1 MDQYLTCFGSS
12 ALSDFR
18 RRLLADRLGVDDVRA
33 RYVHYVAL
41 HGKEREGEAQNYN
54 RQALDQLLS
63 YGEQPFEEDAADEDS
78 ITTLFVTPRVNTI
91 SPWSSKATSVAQ
103 VCGFENAI
111 RRVERG
117 TMFTIVSNKEFST
130 DNAARLLHDQMTETI
145 STHVPDLEAM
155 FAEGVPAPAKV
166 ISLFENKTDPHHAL
180 QEVNKSLGLALDESE
195 IEYLINAYRSLDRS
209 PYDTELFMFAQVNSE
224 HCRHKVS
231 RSFLIHNL
239 ATKALCQTIHF
250 RLDCRSSFHNSRFYN
265 YGLDADIETH

>member
-1 MDQYLTCFGSS
+1 MFWLSSLVDTHLGPAMDQYLTCFGSS
-12 ALSDFR
+12 ALSEFR

-41 HGKEREGEAQNYN
+41 HGKGSNGEAPNYN

-63 YGEQPFEEDAADEDS
+63 YGEQSLEEGAADEDS
-78 ITTLFVTPRVNTI
+78 ITTLFVTPRVSTI

-103 VCGFENAI
+103 VCGFGNAI

-117 TMFTIVSNKEFST
+117 TMFTIISKKEFST
-130 DNAARLLHDQMTETI
+130 DKAARLLHDQMTETI

-166 ISLFENKTDPHHAL
+166 ISLFENKTDPHQAL

-224 HCRHKVS
+224 HCRHKV
-231 RSFLIHNL
+231 RSFNESVLPDPQQIYL
-239 ATKALCQTIHF
+239 
-250 RLDCRSSFHNSRFYN
+250 
-265 YGLDADIETH
+265 

>member
-1 MDQYLTCFGSS
+1 MFWLSSLIDTHLGPAMDQYLTCFGSS

-41 HGKEREGEAQNYN
+41 HGKGSNGEAPNYN

-63 YGEQPFEEDAADEDS
+63 YGEQSLEEGAADEDS
-78 ITTLFVTPRVNTI
+78 ITTLFVTPRVSTI

-103 VCGFENAI
+103 VCGFGNAI

-117 TMFTIVSNKEFST
+117 TMFTIISKKEFST
-130 DNAARLLHDQMTETI
+130 DKAARLLHDQMTETI

-155 FAEGVPAPAKV
+155 FAEGIPAPAKV
-166 ISLFENKTDPHHAL
+166 ISLFENKTDPHQAL

-224 HCRHKVS
+224 HCRHKV
-231 RSFLIHNL
+231 RSFNESVLPDPQQIYL
-239 ATKALCQTIHF
+239 
-250 RLDCRSSFHNSRFYN
+250 
-265 YGLDADIETH
+265 

>member
-1 MDQYLTCFGSS
+1 MDQYLTCLGSS
-12 ALSDFR
+12 ALSDYR

-41 HGKEREGEAQNYN
+41 HGKEGNGEAPNYN

-63 YGEQPFEEDAADEDS
+63 YGEQSFEEDAADDEF
-78 ITTLFVTPRVNTI
+78 ITTLLVTPRLNTI
-91 SPWSSKATSVAQ
+91 SPWSSKATSIAQ
-103 VCGFENAI
+103 VCGFGNAI

-117 TMFTIVSNKEFST
+117 TIFTLVSKKEYNT
-130 DNAARLLHDQMTETI
+130 GEAARLLHDQMTETI

-166 ISLFENKTDPHHAL
+166 ISLFENDSGPYKAL
-180 QEVNKSLGLALDESE
+180 QEVNRSLGLALDESE

-224 HCRHKVS
+224 HCRHKV
-231 RSFLIHNL
+231 RSFSESVLPYPQQFSL
-239 ATKALCQTIHF
+239 
-250 RLDCRSSFHNSRFYN
+250 
-265 YGLDADIETH
+265 

>member
-1 MDQYLTCFGSS
+1 MDQYLTCLGSS

-18 RRLLADRLGVDDVRA
+18 RRLLADRLGVSDVRA

-41 HGKEREGEAQNYN
+41 RGKNSNGEAPNYN

-63 YGEQPFEEDAADEDS
+63 YGEQSFEVDAADDEFV
-78 ITTLFVTPRVNTI
+78 TTLFVTPRVNTI

-103 VCGFENAI
+103 VCGFGNAI

-117 TMFTIVSNKEFST
+117 TMFTLVSKKQYNTGE
-130 DNAARLLHDQMTETI
+130 AARILHDQMTETI

-166 ISLFENKTDPHHAL
+166 ISLFESNSDPYKAL
-180 QEVNKSLGLALDESE
+180 QEVNRSLGLALDDSE
-195 IEYLINAYRSLDRS
+195 IEYLIDAYRSLNRS

-224 HCRHKVS
+224 HCRHKV
-231 RSFLIHNL
+231 RSFSESVLPDPH
-239 ATKALCQTIHF
+239 HF
-250 RLDCRSSFHNSRFYN
+250 SFCGTLPNHSLSNRPSNQLLQFK
-265 YGLDADIETH
+265 LS